1 MKPVNLLFS
10 ILAAI
15 LISSC
20 GCSNSSQNSKQQ
32 NNFWEGSVKPG
43 TYNISWREN
52 SAYGDNANKVSLEI
66 VIFDNQEFE
75 VRRKT
80 ECGLERIYHS
90 SITTMSGYV
99 HKHHEDY
106 NGEEKIWYTL
116 SGTDS
121 DNYSLCYAI
130 TPSGSFYRYGGN
142 HWKYLS
148 RDNIVGTIY

>member
-1 MKPVNLLFS
+1 MNIPRLFTIVLLACS
-10 ILAAI
+10 MV
-15 LISSC
+15 SC
-20 GCSNSSQNSKQQ
+20 GSRNSSSKNTQS
-32 NNFWEGSVKPG
+32 FWEGSVQPG
-43 TYNISWREN
+43 IYHITWRES
-52 SAYGDNANKVSLEI
+52 SAYGENANKVSLEI
-66 VIFDNQEFE
+66 AIFDNQEFE

-90 SITTMSGYV
+90 DITTMSGYIQ
-99 HKHHEDY
+99 KHHEDY

-130 TPSGSFYRYGGN
+130 TPSGSFYRYGGTR
-142 HWKYLS
+142 WKYLY

>member
-1 MKPVNLLFS
+1 MKTASLTFT

-15 LISSC
+15 FMTSC
-20 GCSNSSQNSKQQ
+20 GFSNSSQN
-32 NNFWEGSVKPG
+32 NNFWEGSVQPG
-43 TYNISWREN
+43 TYKISWRED

-90 SITTMSGYV
+90 DITTMSGYIQ
-99 HKHHEDY
+99 KHHEDY

-130 TPSGSFYRYGGN
+130 TPSGSFYRYGGTR
-142 HWKYLS
+142 WKYLY